1 MQVKLKDYVIT
12 GDAHQFTLNKSSI
25 VKDGK
30 RKGEENLTVIGHY
43 PKLEQLADKLFHLE
57 VTRSESESLSEILTV
72 VKATRKLIKSAG
84 WTKEDV

>member
-1 MQVKLKDYVIT
+1 MQVRLKDYVIT

-25 VKDGK
+25 VKEGK
-30 RKGEENLTVIGHY
+30 REGEENLTVIGHY
-43 PKLEQLADKLFHLE
+43 PKLEQLADKLFHME
-57 VTRSESESLSEILTV
+57 ITRSEADNLSDILTV